1 MSPEAATFPGV
12 SDVSDVFHPIASS
25 SGFETNLPTAVCD
38 LATGLADYTR
48 QKSARVR
55 MFHGMAGKT
64 GEAVKARVGQGIG
77 VNNNIPLSEMTSR
90 MFAICLWYVEG
101 RRCGGGGEVAADS
114 VGGGWVVRWR
124 QRCSRE
130 VFTLPGPW
138 GRSCCEVC
146 CAERDSQRLA

>member
-12 SDVSDVFHPIASS
+12 SGVSVYSIPLRALSDSRLTSQQLFAIWQPAWPTIRVKVSTSS
-25 SGFETNLPTAVCD
+25 HVSWPGGQD
-38 LATGLADYTR
+38 GR
-48 QKSARVR
+48 
-55 MFHGMAGKT
+55 G
-64 GEAVKARVGQGIG
+64 GQGARGPSIG

-90 MFAICLWYVEG
+90 MVAICLCDVDG
-101 RRCGGGGEVAADS
+101 RRSGGGGEVAADS